1 VADRSMKLE
10 ELEALLAENLGRLG
24 FACET
29 EDRHGPMASGYVR
42 YSSSRSDVVLDSD
55 RGLLAITMGPPGFA
69 TFGYRPWADV
79 LGLAVDA
86 DLDVKEQAEFLL
98 GHAQQIE
105 STIEHDPQI
114 GDRLR
119 SSNWRFVKEY
129 LGLDPDMRRPGEA
142 EDANP

>member
-1 VADRSMKLE
+1 MKLE
-10 ELEALLAENLGRLG
+10 EFEALFAESLVGLGLPARPRTGVAQWGAGGSDTRRAGQTSFLTATGKRWPSRWARLV
-24 FACET
+24 
-29 EDRHGPMASGYVR
+29 S
-42 YSSSRSDVVLDSD
+42 
-55 RGLLAITMGPPGFA
+55 A
-69 TFGYRPWADV
+69 TFGYRPWADL

-105 STIEHDPQI
+105 NAIEHDPQI

-142 EDANP
+142 EGS

>member
-1 VADRSMKLE
+1 MKLE
-10 ELEALLAENLGRLG
+10 EFEAFFAESLGRLG

-29 EDRHGPMASGYVR
+29 ADRRGPMGSGRVR
-42 YSSSRSDVVLDSD
+42 YSSGRSDVVLDSD
-55 RGLLAITMGPPGFA
+55 RGSLAVTIGPPGFA
-69 TFGYRPWADV
+69 TYGYRPWADL

-98 GHAQQIE
+98 GQAQQIE
-105 STIEHDPQI
+105 NAIERDPQI

-142 EDANP
+142 GGS